1 MCSRF
6 GGACLYL
13 AAVVDILKGSDPVL
27 SSVIFRISAGFLVGA
42 LILLALSLYL
52 SDYYLGEQQRLA
64 AAGDLPGALEQSR
77 IAARLDPFNP
87 EPLQAQSGIY
97 QQQGQNKDAVQAL
110 EKAVAR
116 DPHNYLPYTLLGSL
130 QLNRLNDYDAATKSY
145 RKAQDLNPNA
155 TTVSTPLAQ
164 SLLRQEK
171 FKEAERVYEKLREND
186 QASLESLYNLGRIY
200 VREGQPEKGRE
211 TLEESRRYAS
221 ISLESSDSAERA
233 QSEEFIESINLSIAD
248 ALVVQGQ
255 YDEARQIVEES
266 TSEQAE
272 AIEALLDTDPELYRR
287 SVKNGEIY

>member
-1 MCSRF
+1 MS
-6 GGACLYL
+6 GL
-13 AAVVDILKGSDPVL
+13 V
-27 SSVIFRISAGFLVGA
+27 FRISAGFLVFA

-64 AAGDLPGALEQSR
+64 TAEDLPGALEQSR
-77 IAARLDPFNP
+77 VAARLDPFSP
-87 EPLQAQSGIY
+87 EPLQTQSGLL
-97 QQQGQNKDAVQAL
+97 QQQGRNKDAGEAL
-110 EKAVAR
+110 EKAAAR
-116 DPHNYLPYTLLGSL
+116 DPHNYLPYALLGSH

-155 TTVSTPLAQ
+155 TTVSTSLAQ

-171 FKEAERVYEKLREND
+171 FKEAERIYEKLRKDD
-186 QASLESLYNLGRIY
+186 QLSVTSLYNLGRIY

-211 TLEESRRYAS
+211 TLEEARRYAS
-221 ISLESSDSAERA
+221 ISLESSDSVERA
-233 QSEEFIESINLSIAD
+233 QSKEFVESINLSIAD

-255 YDEARQIVEES
+255 YDEARRMVEQS

-272 AIEALLDTDPELYRR
+272 AIQALLDSDPELYRR